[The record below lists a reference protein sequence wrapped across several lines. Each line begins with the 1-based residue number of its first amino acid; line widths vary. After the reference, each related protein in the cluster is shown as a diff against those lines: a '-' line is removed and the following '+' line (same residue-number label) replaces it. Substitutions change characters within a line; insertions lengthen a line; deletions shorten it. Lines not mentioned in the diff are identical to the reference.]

1 MVWEENKVKLLGI
14 TIDTELIV
22 YSNILN
28 ICSKANKK
36 LGVLCRLKK
45 FKQRRILFR
54 WLFEAQFKYWPLI

>member
-22 YSNILN
+22 YSHILN

-45 FKQRRILFR
+45 FQQRRILFR